1 MMMPASGVALKVI
14 GSNRDMAATGPMP
27 GRTPIKVPTM
37 IVASSAWEFIQATF
51 FALFYLFLGWFFFG
65 VRFQGNVFLALMFLI
80 LTALVLHCVGIL
92 SASFTLVFKR
102 GDPFGAMLATGS
114 FLFSGVLFPTQA
126 MDSDVVTGI
135 SCALPT
141 TYGVD
146 GIRRVL
152 IEGQTWGQVR
162 SPFIILLIF
171 LVGLLPF
178 SLMIFDG
185 ALRRAKREG
194 SLIQY

>member
-1 MMMPASGVALKVI
+1 
-14 GSNRDMAATGPMP
+14 
-27 GRTPIKVPTM
+27 M
-37 IVASSAWEFIQATF
+37 IVACSAWEFLQATF
-51 FALFYLFLGWFFFG
+51 FALFYLFLGWALFG
-65 VRFQGNVFLALMFLI
+65 VRFKGNLLLAFAFLI

-102 GDPFGAMLATGS
+102 GDPFGAILATGS

-126 MDSDVVTGI
+126 LGSVFTGI
-135 SCALPT
+135 SCVLPT

-152 IEGQTWGQVR
+152 IEGQSWAQVR
-162 SPFIILLIF
+162 GPLLTLVIF
-171 LVGLLPF
+171 LVVLLPTALLLF
-178 SLMIFDG
+178 EG
-185 ALRRAKREG
+185 ALRRAKRDG